1 MRMILFDFELIN
13 VRARRMR
20 HRLTPDRTDQ
30 AREEAERSA
39 TSPPMDCYPVD
50 CFAEPEQE
58 RCCTCNQRS
67 IIIPSSTDHRFCAR
81 ASAQPFTDRSPIP
94 STKQAS
100 TNQVVEPSL
109 EIRAIFSTTLVLYF
123 QPPRSASRWPACP
136 VEAVKSCTRRRRTPH
151 HTPTR
156 HEHAACG
163 SLHAALCIRRAERAL
178 HDRDREGCRDHDH
191 ERPRPPP
198 RRL

>member
-1 MRMILFDFELIN
+1 MGSSPTGVRSHLRFCARAEHERCCTCNQRSIIIPSPTAPDRHHFDTRSHGSSAGGGDVMRMILFDFELIN

-109 EIRAIFSTTLVLYF
+109 EIRAIFST
-123 QPPRSASRWPACP
+123 AGKAGHRW
-136 VEAVKSCTRRRRTPH
+136 R
-151 HTPTR
+151 
-156 HEHAACG
+156 
-163 SLHAALCIRRAERAL
+163 LCCATGGVVR
-178 HDRDREGCRDHDH
+178 
-191 ERPRPPP
+191 
-198 RRL
+198 